1 MDYIKIISERAM
13 KDIHQNNFDGLLAL
27 RKNLCKFKSC
37 DKKRYDDES
46 GDIIDVLTVPVDV
59 LACQES
65 L

>member
-1 MDYIKIISERAM
+1 M

-46 GDIIDVLTVPVDV
+46 GDTIDVLTVPVDV
-59 LACQES
+59 LACRES